1 MEIFGNLKP
10 GFNKNWLFLLAGLMW
25 SGVGIM
31 LARFAVR
38 WMASIPVSW
47 DTLLVLCGLALAFII
62 FRFGFSK
69 FARKNINRIQ
79 AYQSKQ
85 ICVFAF
91 QSWTSYPLV
100 AVMISMGIYLRLY
113 APLPKWVMVITY
125 LGIGGG
131 LLLASLQYYARLIP
145 ERLSD
150 EHFDAG
156 TLDE

>member
-1 MEIFGNLKP
+1 MELFSYLKP
-10 GFNKNWLFLLAGLMW
+10 GLKKDWLFLLAGLMW
-25 SGVGIM
+25 AGVGIM

-38 WMASIPVSW
+38 WMGGIPVSW
-47 DTLLVLCGLALAFII
+47 DTLLVLIGLLLAFLI

-79 AYQSKQ
+79 AYQSKR

-91 QSWTSYPLV
+91 QAWTSYPLV
-100 AVMISMGIYLRLY
+100 AVMISLGIYLRLY

-131 LLLASLQYYARLIP
+131 LFLASLQYFIRLIP
-145 ERLSD
+145 RRLPVD
-150 EHFDAG
+150 PADTG
-156 TLDE
+156 KRKK